1 MRLSNN
7 KIFKVTNSTFDGL
20 KTVTILSLR
29 KNFIEELSAKVFSSL
44 TSIEELDL
52 GQNRIRSINAETF
65 LGRDGKITIRFCHS
79 DDYFKNNQQTDKVK
93 ENFVF
98 DRKDEN
104 HENLFPSSNVGLDHL
119 RVLYLND
126 NDLQQ
131 VPTESLV
138 PLPHLA
144 ELNLGLNNIKEIFT
158 FT

>member
-1 MRLSNN
+1 MTALKITNRQTMLR
-7 KIFKVTNSTFDGL
+7 KIFKSM
-20 KTVTILSLR
+20 
-29 KNFIEELSAKVFSSL
+29 
-44 TSIEELDL
+44 
-52 GQNRIRSINAETF
+52 
-65 LGRDGKITIRFCHS
+65 
-79 DDYFKNNQQTDKVK
+79 Y
-93 ENFVF
+93 FVF

-119 RVLYLND
+119 RVLYLDD
-126 NDLQQ
+126 NDLGQ

>member
-1 MRLSNN
+1 MGLKVWFCKLSTFLHIISKNRVRISDDRGFIQQKKLIELRLSNN

-79 DDYFKNNQQTDKVK
+79 DDYFKNNQQIDKVK

-98 DRKDEN
+98 DRKDEQ
-104 HENLFPSSNVGLDHL
+104 DK
-119 RVLYLND
+119 R
-126 NDLQQ
+126 
-131 VPTESLV
+131 SL
-138 PLPHLA
+138 
-144 ELNLGLNNIKEIFT
+144 
-158 FT
+158 